1 MKPSDALKKDF
12 RKSSMSNA
20 INQLK
25 DDKSQIT
32 ISAGNTGAMMAYSTI
47 YLRTVENITR
57 PAIAIVSI

>member
-1 MKPSDALKKDF
+1 
-12 RKSSMSNA
+12 MSNA

-57 PAIAIVSI
+57 PAITSRLKVK